1 MATVFDIDFTSAPDG
16 ALNSHVPA
24 GMQWSDASGFSIAD
38 PFISGGRLVCTADK
52 YVRLNKTVGGDPYGD
67 VLSSWYVNGG
77 YSAVPGHIDIQFTLV
92 VDSFLSFGCV
102 YDDPYPGSPVF
113 SFYVPPS
120 GVAKVQCKLHYVE
133 PIVTVG
139 SGSLLIGGAINTAR
153 VSWNEY
159 SVTFTLNGSVVYYR
173 ASSSRPGMHPFIRGS
188 GSAKV
193 SRISAGDTKPEPPAA
208 PPVYWTNKINVTETP

>member
-38 PFISGGRLVCTADK
+38 PFISGGRLVCTAGN

-77 YSAVPGHIDIQFTLV
+77 YSAVPGHIDTQFTLG
-92 VDSFLSFGCV
+92 VDSFLAFGCV
-102 YDDPYPGSPVF
+102 RDDPYPGSPLF
-113 SFYVPPS
+113 SFYVSPA
-120 GVAKVQCKLHYVE
+120 GVAKVQCKLYYGD
-133 PIVTVG
+133 PAVTVG
-139 SGSLLIGGAINTAR
+139 SGPLLIGGAINTAR
-153 VSWNEY
+153 VSWDEY

-173 ASSSRPGMHPFIRGS
+173 ASADRPGMHPFIKIS

-193 SRISAGDTKPEPPAA
+193 SRISAGDLQPDPPAD
-208 PPVYWTNKINVTETP
+208 PVVFWRNRKNVTETP